1 MSIFKSLSREQ
12 KEAVGLL
19 QIGTFLEYFDLML
32 YVHMA
37 VVLNEIFF
45 PKTDPH
51 TASLIAAFAFCSTF
65 VLRPFG
71 ALLFGYIGDRIG
83 RKTTVIIT
91 TMMMSTSCIIMANLP
106 TYAQIGIAAAWIV
119 TICRIA
125 QGVSSM
131 GEIMAA
137 KVYMTEITK
146 PPVQYPAVSFIGVAG
161 SVGSVAALGIA
172 TLVTTVGFNWRIAF
186 WIGAGIALVGSIA
199 RTRLRET
206 PEFVEQINTFR
217 MKRKNNENKKINTEA
232 LLDENCKINDSRI
245 NKATMGAFS
254 LINYGWP
261 ICFYLVYMYFNPILK
276 NKFGYTSEDI
286 IFHNFLLSLIQ
297 LARVIVISL
306 LSYRIHPLKVLRFFG
321 IVFFSFAV
329 FFPYLLNSVTEWYHI
344 FALQTIISIFTIG
357 SVPADAILIKHFPV
371 LRRVMLAG
379 VLFSFAGAIAYI
391 ITSFGLVYLTEFFG
405 HYGLLVI
412 TLPVALSYLW
422 AVNHYAVLEGVPVL
436 KISSMFCYSH
446 EKTLAVN
453 QTESQ
458 KIKNKE

>member
-1 MSIFKSLSREQ
+1 MLIFKSLNREQ

-19 QIGTFLEYFDLML
+19 QIGTSLEYFDLML

-37 VVLNEIFF
+37 VLLNDIFF

-83 RKTTVIIT
+83 RKATVICT
-91 TMMMSTSCIIMANLP
+91 TMMMSTSCIIMASLP
-106 TYAQIGIAAAWIV
+106 TYAQIGITAAWIV

-172 TLVTTVGFNWRIAF
+172 TLVTTRGFNWRIAF

-206 PEFVEQINTFR
+206 PEFVEQINIKI
-217 MKRKNNENKKINTEA
+217 KRKIDQNRDTYKEELI
-232 LLDENCKINDSRI
+232 DENRN
-245 NKATMGAFS
+245 A
-254 LINYGWP
+254 
-261 ICFYLVYMYFNPILK
+261 
-276 NKFGYTSEDI
+276 
-286 IFHNFLLSLIQ
+286 
-297 LARVIVISL
+297 
-306 LSYRIHPLKVLRFFG
+306 
-321 IVFFSFAV
+321 
-329 FFPYLLNSVTEWYHI
+329 
-344 FALQTIISIFTIG
+344 G
-357 SVPADAILIKHFPV
+357 SV
-371 LRRVMLAG
+371 
-379 VLFSFAGAIAYI
+379 
-391 ITSFGLVYLTEFFG
+391 LVNKSM
-405 HYGLLVI
+405 
-412 TLPVALSYLW
+412 LPVTF
-422 AVNHYAVLEGVPVL
+422 L
-436 KISSMFCYSH
+436 KDEISSHIQPFFQDNDGP
-446 EKTLAVN
+446 LN
-453 QTESQ
+453 
-458 KIKNKE
+458 